1 MCFFVLM
8 DSVDSD
14 NQLKNDYERFNGK
27 HIYKTSNGKY
37 SILKYIDGK
46 KCYFGNYNT
55 FLEAVER
62 RDYLINH
69 DWIAPVEEPSL
80 EELVKKYYLHVQ
92 VNYKKFQVH
101 APSSKGGYLGT
112 LDTLEEALFYRD
124 LAEENDWVIGKPDD
138 YDLVSNNFYFT
149 DGLKYPVPERLIIK
163 DNGSEYGKGTI
174 YKKGPQSYHIR
185 YGNKYICACR
195 TYEQAYYVR
204 RELQKCDWDKS
215 KLDEI
220 MADYPEW
227 YTWLLEF
234 YLYVIPNNDKGSGWL
249 FVITPKNNPNGKLE
263 HIRFNNIEDALWER
277 DLYLKY
283 DFDEEAIVYG
293 ADDRLNP
300 YYDMELP
307 PYPERTIRNVSNNK
321 DKFDK
326 LLSEIRNLILE
337 GVDSQKEISA
347 ILGITDITIRNLIK
361 KYKITWN
368 DFKELCLSGEDPLS
382 VLEYKKVLTPD
393 LSIHHSKQNYI
404 SEIKSRG
411 NPFMIQRR
419 GVYYGAY
426 PTRRMA
432 NKVVSRLR
440 RCGWDKSK
448 LKEIQDNVG
457 FESIIGSKRWVYPN
471 KYKGRVI
478 SWSVRKKD
486 KSKKMHNFGTYK
498 LKEKAEYVRDR
509 LVEVDWCDDAY
520 PDIRADADRLFPDKD
535 NLGDK
540 YIHCISGRFRVFKD
554 DMVFG
559 WFDDYVMARLFRD
572 FMVDDG
578 WCLDNRGSVFC
589 RVLVVCG
596 FCYVKS
602 CLL

>member
-1 MCFFVLM
+1 MITAKKVYKN
-8 DSVDSD
+8 SNSK
-14 NQLKNDYERFNGK
+14 NEYEQLHGKYIYKNGYGKYTIVKTLNGK
-27 HIYKTSNGKY
+27 KVS
-37 SILKYIDGK
+37 
-46 KCYFGNYNT
+46 FGT
-55 FLEAVER
+55 FDTFQDAMDR
-62 RDYLINH
+62 RDYLMAH
-69 DWIAPVEEPSL
+69 DWVKPKEEPS
-80 EELVKKYYLHVQ
+80 EEDLIKEYFLHVHLNNKKYNVIGPG
-92 VNYKKFQVH
+92 
-101 APSSKGGYLGT
+101 AKGKYLGYC
-112 LDTLEEALFYRD
+112 DTVEEALFYRD
-124 LAEENDWVIGKPDD
+124 LAESNDWIIGKPKE
-138 YDLVSNNFYFT
+138 YDLIT
-149 DGLKYPVPERLIIK
+149 DNPYLKNGLDFPVPDRLIPK
-163 DNGSEYGKGTI
+163 KSPETNYGKGHIT
-174 YKKGPQSYHIR
+174 KKGPQSFHV
-185 YGNKYICACR
+185 KYNRTYFCACR

-204 RELQKCDWDKS
+204 QELQKCDFDKS
-215 KLDEI
+215 QLNRILEE
-220 MADYPEW
+220 YPKW
-227 YTWLLEF
+227 YTWLLGF
-234 YLYVIPNNDKGSGWL
+234 YRYIIPNAEKDDGWL
-249 FVITPKNNPNGKLE
+249 VVITPKNNPNGKLE

-307 PYPERTIRNVSNNK
+307 HYPERKVR
-321 DKFDK
+321 
-326 LLSEIRNLILE
+326 RNLVKRFDDELRQIRDCILDGCNTLE
-337 GVDSQKEISA
+337 EVINVCGISNQV
-347 ILGITDITIRNLIK
+347 TVRNWLK
-361 KYKITWN
+361 KYNTTWP

-382 VLEYKKVLTPD
+382 VLEFQGHIFAPD
-393 LSIHHSKQNYI
+393 LSVHYSKQNYV
-404 SEIKSRG
+404 SHVKSRL

-471 KYKGRVI
+471 KYKGRVV

-486 KSKKMHNFGTYK
+486 KSKKMHNFGIYK

-520 PDIRADADRLFPDKD
+520 PDIRADADRLFPDND

-572 FMVDDG
+572 LMVDDG

-589 RVLVVCG
+589 RVLRVCG